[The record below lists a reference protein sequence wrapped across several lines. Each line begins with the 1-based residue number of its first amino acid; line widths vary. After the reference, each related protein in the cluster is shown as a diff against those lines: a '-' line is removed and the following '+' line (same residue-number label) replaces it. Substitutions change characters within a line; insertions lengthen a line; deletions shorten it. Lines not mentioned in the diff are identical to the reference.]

1 MNRNYYFI
9 SIFLVI
15 SSLSLA
21 DTTLI
26 KNINGYTLTN
36 VGDLINFEALKF
48 TNDRIDAIYPSTP
61 ELSLI
66 HI

>member
-1 MNRNYYFI
+1 MMIRNYYFI

-26 KNINGYTLTN
+26 KNIKGYTLTN
-36 VGDLINFEALKF
+36 DGDLINFEALKF
-48 TNDRIDAIYPSTP
+48 TNDRIDAI
-61 ELSLI
+61 
-66 HI
+66 